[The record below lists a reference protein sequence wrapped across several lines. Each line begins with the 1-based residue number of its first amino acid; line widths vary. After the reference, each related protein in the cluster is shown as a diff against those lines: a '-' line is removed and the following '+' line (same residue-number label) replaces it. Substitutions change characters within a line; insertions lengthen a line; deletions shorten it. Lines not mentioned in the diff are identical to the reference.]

1 MPVVNKPLIEYGVEE
16 AIQAGMG
23 DMCIVTGRGKHTLM
37 DHFDKNYE
45 LEDQIAGTN
54 KEVLLEDI
62 RNIIDSATSP
72 IFVNVK

>member
-1 MPVVNKPLIEYGVEE
+1 
-16 AIQAGMG
+16 
-23 DMCIVTGRGKHTLM
+23 M